1 MTPSGP
7 AGAKADSDASGAK
20 AEAKVRAG
28 PVQAPA
34 EVAEPDGLIYKRPLS
49 GRGGLNFDDERVG
62 RGRAAPTWRVP

>member
-28 PVQAPA
+28 PVQVPA
-34 EVAEPDGLIYKRPLS
+34 EVAEPDGLVYKRSLS
-49 GRGGLNFDDERVG
+49 GRGRTEF
-62 RGRAAPTWRVP
+62 